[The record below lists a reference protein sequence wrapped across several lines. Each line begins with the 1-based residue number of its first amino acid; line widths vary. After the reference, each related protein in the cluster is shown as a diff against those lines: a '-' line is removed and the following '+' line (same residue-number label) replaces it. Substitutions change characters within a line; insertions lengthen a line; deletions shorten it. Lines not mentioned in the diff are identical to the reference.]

1 MRKTKKIR
9 DEEQGR
15 TTTPEVYRVLLPLSS
30 EEEARM
36 LLPLAEILVQEQNG
50 QLILLNTLAAPKEES
65 LSSSASQASRFRER
79 LNDMIPEIVQ
89 INVQIQTMVRHEDE
103 IWEGVWEAVEGEGIQ
118 LLLLGWNSQALATT
132 ALGELND
139 QRLALPPCH
148 VAAVR
153 PGSDLNQE
161 GWSVLQNIL
170 MPVRG
175 GPHSTLTLRIGYA
188 LAHRSN
194 ATISLMHVL
203 DPETPDDEARFISE
217 FTPAIQTLHNIT
229 RAVTTRGAVSKAIIT
244 EASRHDLIVMGAPKT
259 WDDKNGWGSTLMNE
273 VIGSTENTLIVVKE
287 FVHPA
292 TMPKTREEPI
302 SYTRDRPIA
311 FVVDRWFAE
320 NTFHSREFQDLERLF
335 ALKQEQEVTIS
346 LGLPALNEEETVGNV
361 IQTIKSVLVDQVPLL
376 DEIVLIDSGSEDRTR
391 QIAADMGVPVYT
403 HQEIL
408 PQYGAYRGKGEA
420 LWKSL
425 YVLNGDIVGWIDTDI
440 SNIDPRFVYGILGP
454 LLRQPKIQYVKGF
467 YRRPLKNADRYV
479 AGGGGRVTELTA
491 RPFFNLFFPELSG
504 LIQPLSG
511 EYAGRRASLEKVPF
525 FTGYG
530 VETGLLIDIL
540 KEYGL
545 EGLAQV
551 DLLERIHH
559 NQPLPSLSKMS
570 FAIMQVVLK
579 RLEKRRRTQ
588 LLEDSNLTMNLIRYG
603 KRRRYYLE
611 PEEIVE
617 RERAPILTIPEYR
630 KKRGL
635 PPEERYSREDGLV
648 QNEWGGRS

>member
-1 MRKTKKIR
+1 MKKEKIYPIEERKETRPK
-9 DEEQGR
+9 
-15 TTTPEVYRVLLPLSS
+15 EVYRVLLPLFS
-30 EEEARM
+30 EEEARL
-36 LLPLAEILVQEQNG
+36 LLPIAEILVNEQNG
-50 QLILLNTLAAPKEES
+50 QLIVLNTLSVPEGES
-65 LSSSASQASRFRER
+65 LSSAASQASRFRET
-79 LNDMIPEIVQ
+79 LNGIIGEVIRITP
-89 INVQIQTMVRHEDE
+89 QIQTMVRHESE
-103 IWEGVWEAVEGEGIQ
+103 IWEGVWDAVAEEGIH
-118 LLLLGWNSQALATT
+118 LLLLGWISPSLEET
-132 ALGELND
+132 ALGELVD
-139 QRLALPPCH
+139 KGLARPPCN
-148 VAAVR
+148 VAAIR
-153 PGSDLNQE
+153 PAPSLTQT
-161 GWSVLQNIL
+161 GWFGIQNIL

-188 LAHRSN
+188 LAQRSN
-194 ATISLMHVL
+194 ASISLLHVT
-203 DPETPDDEARFISE
+203 DPEYPDEEAQFISE
-217 FTPAIQTLHNIT
+217 FSPVIQTLQNIT
-229 RAVTTRGAVSKAIIT
+229 RTITARGEVSRAIID
-244 EASRHDLIVMGAPKT
+244 EAKRHELIVMGAPSSWNEEKGWSGQILQDVIKKT
-259 WDDKNGWGSTLMNE
+259 D
-273 VIGSTENTLIVVKE
+273 NTLIVVKE
-287 FVHPA
+287 YTYPA
-292 TMPKTREEPI
+292 TLPKKREEPI
-302 SYTRDRPIA
+302 IITRDRPIA

-320 NTFHSREFQDLERLF
+320 NTFHSREFRDLERLF
-335 ALKQEQEVTIS
+335 ALKREQGVSIS
-346 LGLPALNEEETVGNV
+346 LGLPALNEEETVGEV
-361 IQTIKSVLVDQVPLL
+361 IRTVKSALMDQVPLL

-391 QIAADMGVPVYT
+391 EVAIDLGIPVHI

-408 PQYGAYRGKGEA
+408 PKYGAYRGKGEA

-425 YVLNGDIVGWIDTDI
+425 YVLEGDIVSWIDTDI

-467 YRRPLKNADRYV
+467 YRRPLKDVDKYL

-511 EYAGRRASLEKVPF
+511 EYAGRRSALEKMPF

-530 VETGLLIDIL
+530 VETGLLIDVL

-579 RLEKRRRTQ
+579 RLEIRHRTQ
-588 LLEDSNLTMNLIRYG
+588 LLQDSNLTMNLIRYG

-617 RERAPILTIPEYR
+617 RERSPIIELPEYR
-630 KKRGL
+630 KKRRL
-635 PPEERYSREDGLV
+635 PPEDGQIREGGLV
-648 QNEWGGRS
+648 KNEWWGR